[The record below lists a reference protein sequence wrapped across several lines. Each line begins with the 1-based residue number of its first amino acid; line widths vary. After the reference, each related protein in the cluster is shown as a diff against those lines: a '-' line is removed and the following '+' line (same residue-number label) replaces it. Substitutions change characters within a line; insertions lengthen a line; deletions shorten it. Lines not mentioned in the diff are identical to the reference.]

1 MWGASFNRGFFGRG
15 REPEPKATRDSFT
28 HFEEVQIVAK
38 LIERGVPREK
48 LSKTYQNLWD
58 KAQRWIDDGKPSGDD
73 LPPGAKWI
81 TEEMY
86 ELDGQ
91 YHFRDRKGYDKP

>member
-1 MWGASFNRGFFGRG
+1 MIWVRGHRRRD
-15 REPEPKATRDSFT
+15 REEGPTRDSFT
-28 HFEEVQIVAK
+28 HFEEIQIVAK

-73 LPPGAKWI
+73 IPPGAKWI

-91 YHFRDRKGYDKP
+91 YHFRDRKGYDRP

>member
-1 MWGASFNRGFFGRG
+1 MWGASFERGFFRRR

-28 HFEEVQIVAK
+28 HFEEIQIVAK

-58 KAQRWIDDGKPSGDD
+58 KAQRWIEDGKQSGDD
-73 LPPGAKWI
+73 IPPEAKWI

>member
-1 MWGASFNRGFFGRG
+1 MWGASFERGFFRRR

-28 HFEEVQIVAK
+28 HFEEIQIVAK

-48 LSKTYQNLWD
+48 LSTTYQNLWD

-73 LPPGAKWI
+73 IPPGAKWI
-81 TEEMY
+81 TEEMC

-91 YHFRDRKGYDKP
+91 YHFRDGKGYDRP

>member
-1 MWGASFNRGFFGRG
+1 MWGASFERGFFRRR

-28 HFEEVQIVAK
+28 HFEEIQIVAK

-48 LSKTYQNLWD
+48 LSTTYQNLWD
-58 KAQRWIDDGKPSGDD
+58 KAHQWIVDGKPSGDD